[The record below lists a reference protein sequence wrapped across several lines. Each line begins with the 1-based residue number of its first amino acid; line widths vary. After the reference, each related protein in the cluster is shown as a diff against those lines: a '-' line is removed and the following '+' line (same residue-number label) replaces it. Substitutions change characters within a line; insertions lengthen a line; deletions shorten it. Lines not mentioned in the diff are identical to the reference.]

1 MGADRGGSLGA
12 LHRRASR
19 ADVRRVD
26 VKTTDEDGAQRSS
39 GVVAIAFGEP
49 SRSDSGTHQ
58 GKLPL
63 SPFERMWNEGIP
75 KITRYLTFNEAASL
89 MVADRRSRLSLYAD
103 PLLRLD
109 EIARE
114 LGRLGCN
121 ELITR
126 IRAIDSD
133 ISTLRE
139 ESRARH
145 YLPGTTLGLSAKK
158 AQRANLQALDESLC
172 ARAVQEQGLQK
183 LQPGIEEVVFHF
195 ASARQQGPRQGPA
208 PSTSAPRLK
217 SQRSLNQAVHD
228 GNVELV
234 RSGLREFLALPQAL
248 TLDKQKVSW
257 LRQPS
262 GMPTL
267 ASFGQR
273 GCFKLDAHEQRQ
285 CEAIHAYVHEIV
297 SSPYLSPIEK
307 EELCVKPGGLDIVG
321 HCLRNNNPAVAAL
334 IILGIHESSAVPQ
347 LKQQMFAAM
356 GVARARPMDRLES
369 VITALRWRADR
380 APEWVEGLLARLA
393 GVKEALQGSTES

>member
-1 MGADRGGSLGA
+1 M
-12 LHRRASR
+12 
-19 ADVRRVD
+19 
-26 VKTTDEDGAQRSS
+26 
-39 GVVAIAFGEP
+39 
-49 SRSDSGTHQ
+49 
-58 GKLPL
+58 
-63 SPFERMWNEGIP
+63 
-75 KITRYLTFNEAASL
+75 
-89 MVADRRSRLSLYAD
+89 
-103 PLLRLD
+103 
-109 EIARE
+109 
-114 LGRLGCN
+114 
-121 ELITR
+121 
-126 IRAIDSD
+126 
-133 ISTLRE
+133 
-139 ESRARH
+139 
-145 YLPGTTLGLSAKK
+145 
-158 AQRANLQALDESLC
+158 
-172 ARAVQEQGLQK
+172 
-183 LQPGIEEVVFHF
+183 
-195 ASARQQGPRQGPA
+195 
-208 PSTSAPRLK
+208 K